1 MVSPTQQKLKQKG
14 YRITQSRLSI
24 LSQIESHPLTIA
36 EIYQKLKKRRKL
48 IDLTSV
54 YRTLELLA
62 SMGEVEVINTGDGS
76 LRYERSNAHHHHL
89 ICNSCGSFD
98 DISINETQFIKEVAR
113 KSRFQVEK
121 HSLEFFGLCV
131 NCQ

>member
-1 MVSPTQQKLKQKG
+1 MISSVQKKLKQKG

-24 LSQIESHPLTIA
+24 LSEIESHPLTAA
-36 EIYQKLKKRRKL
+36 EIHQKLTKRHIR
-48 IDLTSV
+48 IDLASV

-62 SMGEVEVINTGDGS
+62 SMGEVETVHIGDGS
-76 LRYERSNAHHHHL
+76 LRFERSNAHHHHL
-89 ICNSCGSFD
+89 ICDTCGSIG
-98 DISINETQFIKEVAR
+98 DITIHEDVFIKEVAQ
-113 KSRFQVEK
+113 KSRFQVKK

>member
-1 MVSPTQQKLKQKG
+1 MISSVQKKLKQKG

-24 LSQIESHPLTIA
+24 LSEIESHPLTAA
-36 EIYQKLKKRRKL
+36 EIHKKLTKRHIR

-54 YRTLELLA
+54 YRTLELLTT
-62 SMGEVEVINTGDGS
+62 MGEVEIMHTGDGS
-76 LRYERSNAHHHHL
+76 LRFERSNSHHHHL
-89 ICNSCGSFD
+89 ICDTCGSIG
-98 DISINETQFIKEVAR
+98 DITIQEDAFIKEVTR
-113 KSRFQVEK
+113 KSRFQVKK